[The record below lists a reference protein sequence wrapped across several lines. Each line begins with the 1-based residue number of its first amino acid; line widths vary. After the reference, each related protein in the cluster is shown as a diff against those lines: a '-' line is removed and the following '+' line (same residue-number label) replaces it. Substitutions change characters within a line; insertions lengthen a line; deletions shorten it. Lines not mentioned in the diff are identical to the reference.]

1 MDMNTVVC
9 TLRTLFEG
17 AEGREAVKYPT
28 PLAAWNARSAKWPDR
43 YPMATGREVGVIQ
56 TTRNAVA
63 RCGGLEECAAMFD
76 QWLVEGNGLNRAYLT
91 ALKAFVEDYD
101 REANK

>member
-17 AEGREAVKYPT
+17 AEGGEAVKYPT

-43 YPMATGREVGVIQ
+43 YPMATGREAGVVQ
-56 TTRNAVA
+56 ATRNMVA
-63 RCGGLEECAAMFD
+63 RIGNMVASACVFD
-76 QWLVEGNGLNRAYLT
+76 DWLVDGNGVGKTYPE

-101 REANK
+101 REGNK

>member
-1 MDMNTVVC
+1 MDMNKIVC

-17 AEGREAVKYPT
+17 AEGGEAVKYPT
-28 PLAAWNARSAKWPDR
+28 PLAAWNARATKWPER
-43 YPMATGREVGVIQ
+43 YPRASGREAGVIQ

-63 RCGGLEECAAMFD
+63 RCGGLEECAAVFD
-76 QWLVEGNGLNRAYLT
+76 QWLVEGGGLNRSYPT

-101 REANK
+101 KEASK

>member
-17 AEGREAVKYPT
+17 AEGGGPAKYPT
-28 PLAAWNARSAKWPDR
+28 PLAAWNARASKWPER
-43 YPMATGREVGVIQ
+43 YPLASGREAGVIQ

-63 RCGGLEECAAMFD
+63 RCGGLEECAAVFD
-76 QWLVEGNGLNRAYLT
+76 QWLVEGGGLNRSYPT

-101 REANK
+101 KEASK

>member
-1 MDMNTVVC
+1 
-9 TLRTLFEG
+9 
-17 AEGREAVKYPT
+17 
-28 PLAAWNARSAKWPDR
+28 
-43 YPMATGREVGVIQ
+43 MATGREVGVIQ

-63 RCGGLEECAAMFD
+63 RCGGLEECAAVFD

>member
-17 AEGREAVKYPT
+17 VEGVEAVKYPT
-28 PLAAWNARSAKWPDR
+28 PLAAWNARATKWPER
-43 YPMATGREVGVIQ
+43 YPLASGREAGVIQ

-63 RCGGLEECAAMFD
+63 RCGGLEECAAVFD
-76 QWLVEGNGLNRAYLT
+76 QWLIEGGGLNRAYPT